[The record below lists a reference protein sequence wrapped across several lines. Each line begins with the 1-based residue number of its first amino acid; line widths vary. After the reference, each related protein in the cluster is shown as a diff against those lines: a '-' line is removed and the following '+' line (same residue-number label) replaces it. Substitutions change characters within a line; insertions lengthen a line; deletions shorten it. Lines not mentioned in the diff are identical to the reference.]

1 MKDGIKKGK
10 RHISRDFVI
19 VAAAGLLA
27 ACATDTMTYDGSSKV
42 ARNEVRLVR
51 IAHEVEA
58 GADGALIPKD
68 RATLDRFFADMGLG
82 YGDSVSMLEGPAFS
96 EEARASVTTAVHA
109 WGVPISGPPAE
120 VDRSPANNAAFVIV
134 DRYVVTPPDCPNST
148 LNLSRNYA
156 NAPSPQY
163 GCAMVINLG
172 QMVADP
178 RDLLAGKSG
187 ALPVTEKA
195 TQAIRMWREDEPE
208 FAEPV
213 NIDSGATEFTS
224 EGGS

>member
-1 MKDGIKKGK
+1 MSECK
-10 RHISRDFVI
+10 RTILRDLT
-19 VAAAGLLA
+19 VAAAAGMLA

-58 GADGALIPKD
+58 GEDGTLVAKD
-68 RATLDRFFADMGLG
+68 RASLDRFFADMALG
-82 YGDSVSMLEGPAFS
+82 YGDTVSMLEGGAFP
-96 EEARASVTTAVHA
+96 EKARRNVTAAVHA
-109 WGVPISGPPAE
+109 WGVPVSAPPAE

-148 LNLSRNYA
+148 LNLNRNYA
-156 NAPSPQY
+156 NAPSPQH

-178 RDLLAGKSG
+178 RDLLAGKAG

-208 FAEPV
+208 FVEPV
-213 NIDSGATEFTS
+213 NIDSGTTEFTT
-224 EGGS
+224 EGGG